1 MPKNFIVSLLNEQY
15 LVVSLYRWILILF
28 LQLVKFSIR
37 FTIILLLV
45 IVTLH
50 VISFID
56 MHCQIKLEIVLTRFI
71 FFFFVLC
78 LDRMPQ
84 IFKPSAALQRLKSS
98 RQRTIALLNQL
109 ETLIDLNEIRRTR
122 YGEYFTRQ
130 DLSVHFPDVPDFRLQ
145 EFVDQVVRQR
155 QDFLQ
160 RILNMNSDNEDSDE
174 GIAC

>member
-1 MPKNFIVSLLNEQY
+1 
-15 LVVSLYRWILILF
+15 
-28 LQLVKFSIR
+28 
-37 FTIILLLV
+37 
-45 IVTLH
+45 
-50 VISFID
+50 
-56 MHCQIKLEIVLTRFI
+56 
-71 FFFFVLC
+71 
-78 LDRMPQ
+78 MPQ